1 MPTVMME
8 IRAQTAVLTL
18 NRPDKRNA
26 LNARLRVELREQLE
40 RIEASR
46 HIRAVVVTGAGEA
59 FAAGADIAAMQSYT
73 PADAQAAAEEGCALF
88 AFMEEMRVPI
98 IAAVNGWALGG
109 GCELA
114 LACDMRICAPEARF
128 GQPELRLGLIPAYGA
143 LFRLPRLVGP
153 AKAKEMVYTGRLLD
167 ARESLEAGLVSEIIP
182 RDHLLQR
189 AFELADAV
197 SPAALAVSAAKTI
210 LNRAFDLT
218 RAETDAFAASL
229 YADLYRSEDLHEGL
243 SAFLEKRKPQFKG
256 R

>member
-1 MPTVMME
+1 
-8 IRAQTAVLTL
+8 
-18 NRPDKRNA
+18 
-26 LNARLRVELREQLE
+26 
-40 RIEASR
+40 
-46 HIRAVVVTGAGEA
+46 
-59 FAAGADIAAMQSYT
+59 
-73 PADAQAAAEEGCALF
+73 
-88 AFMEEMRVPI
+88 
-98 IAAVNGWALGG
+98 
-109 GCELA
+109 
-114 LACDMRICAPEARF
+114 
-128 GQPELRLGLIPAYGA
+128 
-143 LFRLPRLVGP
+143 VGP

>member
-1 MPTVMME
+1 MHTVITEM
-8 IRAQTAVLTL
+8 RAETAILTL

-26 LNARLRVELREQLE
+26 LNARLRAELREHLE

-46 HIRAVVVTGAGEA
+46 HVRAVIITGAGEA

-73 PADAQAAAEEGCALF
+73 PADAQVAAEEGCALF
-88 AFMEEMRVPI
+88 AFLEEMRVPV

-128 GQPELRLGLIPAYGA
+128 GQPEIRLGLIPAYGA

-167 ARESLEAGLVSEIIP
+167 AREALEAGVVSEIIP
-182 RDHLLQR
+182 GDQLLHR
-189 AFELADAV
+189 ALELADAV
-197 SPAALAVSAAKTI
+197 LPAALAVSAAKKI

-218 RAETDAFAASL
+218 RGETDALAASL
-229 YADLYRSEDLHEGL
+229 YAGLYRSEDLHEGL
-243 SAFLEKRKPQFKG
+243 NAFLEKRKPQFKG